1 VSPDAASGTARDG
14 RLRLVERARRELPQ
28 PGDPRLLLSDLID
41 GDLHGPEALE
51 VVSRTSLAWTQL
63 RDLGLERSWQSG
75 FGWFLARNLMLF
87 GGLAL
92 LFVLGAGVPPDLL
105 EAGLAGAAGYYVLVM
120 LLMPLRI
127 RRHVRRREGIL
138 QAYGKDLGDY
148 LDQLEAAAR

>member
-1 VSPDAASGTARDG
+1 VTGSGPGAR
-14 RLRLVERARRELPQ
+14 RKLVERARRELPK
-28 PGDPRLLLSDLID
+28 PGDPRLLLSDLLEH
-41 GDLHGPEALE
+41 DLDGPEALE

-63 RDLGLERSWQSG
+63 RDMGLERSWQGG

-92 LFVLGAGVPPDLL
+92 LFVLSAGVPPDLL
-105 EAGLAGAAGYYVLVM
+105 EAGLIGAAGYYVLVM

-138 QAYGKDLGDY
+138 QAYGEDLGGY
-148 LDQLEAAAR
+148 LDALESAPPS